1 MLLKIGRKSR
11 VESGINT
18 PLTVALSW
26 IKWQIAECKGDIALM
41 IVQNAETM
49 GVRESKTRSIRGF
62 YAPKKHFYG
71 CDGSSWIYA

>member
-1 MLLKIGRKSR
+1 MLKIGRNSR

-26 IKWQIAECKGDIALM
+26 IVLA

-49 GVRESKTRSIRGF
+49 GVREGKTSVN
-62 YAPKKHFYG
+62 
-71 CDGSSWIYA
+71 